1 MTSVLAS
8 LLTSVGLGAG
18 AGVNSYATLLVFGL
32 LSRWRPG
39 MFPGELGA
47 FFAKTPVLIV
57 LGVLYTIEFVADK
70 VPAVDHVWD
79 VIHTF
84 VRPLAGALV
93 AWAAAAPG
101 VPRGVL
107 ILAAVLGGGAAL
119 ATHGAKATLR
129 LASTATTAGTAN
141 PILSLLED
149 VFAFLNA
156 ILAVFLPWLALIAVL
171 VLVFLVLRFRRRNL
185 MSAGRHQI

>member
-1 MTSVLAS
+1 MSSIVAS

-18 AGVNSYATLLVFGL
+18 AGVNSYATLLVFGV
-32 LSRWRPG
+32 LSRWHPG
-39 MFPGELGA
+39 MFPGELA
-47 FFAKTPVLIV
+47 SFFARTPVLIV

-84 VRPLAGALV
+84 IRPLAGALV

-101 VPRGVL
+101 VPRGLV

-119 ATHGAKATLR
+119 TTHAAKATLR
-129 LASTATTAGTAN
+129 VASTATTAGTAN
-141 PILSLLED
+141 PILSFIED

-156 ILAVFLPWLALIAVL
+156 ILAVFLPWLALLGIVLLVIAVW
-171 VLVFLVLRFRRRNL
+171 RFRRRNL

>member
-1 MTSVLAS
+1 MTSMLAS

-39 MFPGELGA
+39 MFPGELAG
-47 FFAKTPVLIV
+47 FFARTPVLIV
-57 LGVLYTIEFVADK
+57 VGVLYTIEFVADK

-84 VRPLAGALV
+84 IRPLAGALV

-101 VPRGVL
+101 VPRGVV
-107 ILAAVLGGGAAL
+107 ILAAVLGGVAAL
-119 ATHGAKATLR
+119 TTHGAKASLR
-129 LASTATTAGTAN
+129 VASTATTAGTAN
-141 PILSLLED
+141 PILSLVED
-149 VFAFLNA
+149 LFAFLNA
-156 ILAVFLPWLALIAVL
+156 FVAIFLPWLALLAL
-171 VLVFLVLRFRRRNL
+171 VLVVLAVWRFRRRNL
-185 MSAGRHQI
+185 MSAGRHQM

>member
-1 MTSVLAS
+1 MLAS

-39 MFPGELGA
+39 MFPGELAG
-47 FFAKTPVLIV
+47 FFARTPVLIV
-57 LGVLYTIEFVADK
+57 VGVLYTIEFVADK

-84 VRPLAGALV
+84 IRPLAGALV

-101 VPRGVL
+101 VPRGVV
-107 ILAAVLGGGAAL
+107 ILAAVLGGVAAL
-119 ATHGAKATLR
+119 TTHGAKASLR
-129 LASTATTAGTAN
+129 VASTATTAGTAN
-141 PILSLLED
+141 PILSLVED
-149 VFAFLNA
+149 LFAFLNA
-156 ILAVFLPWLALIAVL
+156 FVAIFLPWLALLAL
-171 VLVFLVLRFRRRNL
+171 VLVVLAVWRFRRRNL
-185 MSAGRHQI
+185 MSAGRHQM

>member
-1 MTSVLAS
+1 MTGMLGS

-39 MFPGELGA
+39 MFPGELAG
-47 FFAKTPVLIV
+47 FFAQTPVLIV
-57 LGVLYTIEFVADK
+57 LAVLYSIEFVADK

-84 VRPLAGALV
+84 IRPIAGALV

-101 VPRGVL
+101 VPRGLV
-107 ILAAVLGGGAAL
+107 ILASVLGGVAAL
-119 ATHGAKATLR
+119 TTHGAKATLR
-129 LASTATTAGTAN
+129 VASTATTAGVGN
-141 PILSLLED
+141 PILSFIED

-156 ILAVFLPWLALIAVL
+156 IVAVFLPWLALIAVVLL
-171 VLVFLVLRFRRRNL
+171 VWFVWRFRRRNL